1 MALVTVENTREHEIT
16 LNVVPKGGEL
26 AQVTIPA
33 ARQSA
38 DDKNKIENGAAQ
50 VDDAMIAEARKNKVV
65 AHYFDEGWLVLPKKA
80 APKAP
85 DAGAGNTG
93 GNK

>member
-38 DDKNKIENGAAQ
+38 DDKNKIVNGSAQ
-50 VDDAMIAEARKNKVV
+50 IDDALIAEARKDKVV
-65 AHYFDEGWLVLPKKA
+65 AHYFDEGWLQIVKKPGKTA
-80 APKAP
+80 N

-93 GNK
+93 GAN